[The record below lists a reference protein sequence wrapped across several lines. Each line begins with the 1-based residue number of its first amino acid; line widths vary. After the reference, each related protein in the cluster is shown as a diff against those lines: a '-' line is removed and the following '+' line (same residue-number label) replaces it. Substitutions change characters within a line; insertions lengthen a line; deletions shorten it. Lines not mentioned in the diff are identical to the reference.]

1 MVGDDTPALVGILGL
16 VLGLGLTTFF
26 VVTTT
31 SFVKIAVVLFIV
43 RNALGIQQTPPGL
56 VLYGIAL
63 ALTAFIAA
71 PVLTQVTEAVMV
83 APIDPADFNDWVA
96 AFERGREPI
105 RDFLMRFT
113 TAEQR
118 QFFLLAS
125 QQVWPEGTAQ
135 PFQETDLSVL
145 IPSFLVSELQR
156 AFEIG
161 LLLYLPLIVVDLV
174 VTSVLMAMGMSMVT
188 PTVISTPMKLFLF
201 VAISGWTRLIEGLVM
216 TYSVA

>member
-1 MVGDDTPALVGILGL
+1 MVDDSPAIVGILGL
-16 VLGLGLTTFF
+16 VLGLGMTTFL

-43 RNALGIQQTPPGL
+43 RNALGIQQAPPGI

-71 PVLTQVTEAVMV
+71 PIFTQVSEAVLS
-83 APIDPADFNDWVA
+83 APLDPAQFDDWLA

-105 RDFLMRFT
+105 RGFLMRFT
-113 TAEQR
+113 TEEQR
-118 QFFLLAS
+118 EFFLLAS
-125 QQVWPEGTAQ
+125 RQVWPDGLAQ
-135 PFQETDLSVL
+135 PFQADDLSVL
-145 IPSFLVSELQR
+145 IPAFMVAELQR

-188 PTVISTPMKLFLF
+188 PTVIATPMKLFLF
-201 VAISGWTRLIEGLVM
+201 VAISGWTHLIEGLVM
-216 TYSVA
+216 TYAVA

>member
-1 MVGDDTPALVGILGL
+1 MIDDSPAIVGILGL
-16 VLGLGLTTFF
+16 VLGLGLTTFL

-43 RNALGIQQTPPGL
+43 RNALGIQQTPPGI

-71 PVLTQVTEAVMV
+71 PIFTQVSEAVLST
-83 APIDPADFNDWVA
+83 PLDPANFDDWIA
-96 AFERGREPI
+96 AFERGREPV
-105 RDFLMRFT
+105 RDFLIRFT
-113 TAEQR
+113 SEEQR
-118 QFFLLAS
+118 EFFLLAS
-125 QQVWPEGTAQ
+125 RQVWPEGTAQ
-135 PFQETDLSVL
+135 PFAATDLSVL
-145 IPSFLVSELQR
+145 IPSFMVSEMQR

-188 PTVISTPMKLFLF
+188 PTVIATPMKLFLF
-201 VAISGWTRLIEGLVM
+201 VAISGWTHLIEGLVM
-216 TYSVA
+216 TYAVV